1 MKRMIKNRMNLK
13 SRRITAAAVAALS
26 AAAVVITSVL
36 SGAIEVEAADT
47 LLGIE
52 KLRSRYMESGREFV
66 ILEIAP
72 GRKAAQI
79 GYLVDGYEP
88 LLSEWDEEEQVWK
101 SWRNTLCEL
110 PKTKRKDFIEGKKE
124 ELRKYYQ
131 EHGLT
136 EEFPVD
142 AVEAEYEEGEPQQEG
157 FEKIVSDG
165 SKSTGWFQKLGGTPA
180 AGTDRY
186 QIAFRYEGKYNNSY
200 EFYEDVLYYNVLSAT
215 KIDENL
221 VGGIEDDRPIYT
233 KEEEG
238 VYQYCGTW
246 GEVNG
251 AVRTAIAEE
260 DSREEPDDEEAE
272 EDEKLSDKA
281 VSAIMSVAMVIG
293 IVIAVGLFVI
303 LPKKLVP
310 LIHPLTANRILQSF
324 AEGIL
329 KIILFILYL
338 SATLLMKDQRRTY
351 EYHGA
356 EHKTIACLEAGLEL
370 NVENVKKQRRFH
382 PRCGT
387 SFIFITLIISILVMC
402 MVPFRE
408 PWLRVVSS
416 LILLP
421 VMVGISYE
429 LIRIAG
435 RYTNTFTRIIS
446 APGLWI
452 QRLTTREPDA
462 SQIETAIAAIKPC
475 IPENPEEDKW

>member
-1 MKRMIKNRMNLK
+1 MK
-13 SRRITAAAVAALS
+13 S
-26 AAAVVITSVL
+26 A
-36 SGAIEVEAADT
+36 
-47 LLGIE
+47 E
-52 KLRSRYMESGREFV
+52 KQM
-66 ILEIAP
+66 
-72 GRKAAQI
+72 
-79 GYLVDGYEP
+79 
-88 LLSEWDEEEQVWK
+88 
-101 SWRNTLCEL
+101 
-110 PKTKRKDFIEGKKE
+110 
-124 ELRKYYQ
+124 
-131 EHGLT
+131 
-136 EEFPVD
+136 
-142 AVEAEYEEGEPQQEG
+142 
-157 FEKIVSDG
+157 
-165 SKSTGWFQKLGGTPA
+165 
-180 AGTDRY
+180 
-186 QIAFRYEGKYNNSY
+186 
-200 EFYEDVLYYNVLSAT
+200 
-215 KIDENL
+215 
-221 VGGIEDDRPIYT
+221 
-233 KEEEG
+233 
-238 VYQYCGTW
+238 
-246 GEVNG
+246 
-251 AVRTAIAEE
+251 
-260 DSREEPDDEEAE
+260 DDEEAQ

>member
-1 MKRMIKNRMNLK
+1 MSEVNKELYK
-13 SRRITAAAVAALS
+13 SKIGGQAL
-26 AAAVVITSVL
+26 
-36 SGAIEVEAADT
+36 
-47 LLGIE
+47 
-52 KLRSRYMESGREFV
+52 
-66 ILEIAP
+66 
-72 GRKAAQI
+72 
-79 GYLVDGYEP
+79 
-88 LLSEWDEEEQVWK
+88 
-101 SWRNTLCEL
+101 
-110 PKTKRKDFIEGKKE
+110 IEGVMMSGVKKGAMACRLPNGE
-124 ELRKYYQ
+124 IDLEVWDKKPVTAWYRRTPIIR
-131 EHGLT
+131 GLFNFGSSMK
-136 EEFPVD
+136 EGYRCLMKS
-142 AVEAEYEEGEPQQEG
+142 AEKQM
-157 FEKIVSDG
+157 
-165 SKSTGWFQKLGGTPA
+165 
-180 AGTDRY
+180 
-186 QIAFRYEGKYNNSY
+186 
-200 EFYEDVLYYNVLSAT
+200 
-215 KIDENL
+215 
-221 VGGIEDDRPIYT
+221 
-233 KEEEG
+233 
-238 VYQYCGTW
+238 
-246 GEVNG
+246 
-251 AVRTAIAEE
+251 
-260 DSREEPDDEEAE
+260 DDEEAE

-446 APGLWI
+446 APGLLI

>member
-1 MKRMIKNRMNLK
+1 MSEVNKELYK
-13 SRRITAAAVAALS
+13 SKIGGQAL
-26 AAAVVITSVL
+26 
-36 SGAIEVEAADT
+36 
-47 LLGIE
+47 
-52 KLRSRYMESGREFV
+52 
-66 ILEIAP
+66 
-72 GRKAAQI
+72 
-79 GYLVDGYEP
+79 
-88 LLSEWDEEEQVWK
+88 
-101 SWRNTLCEL
+101 
-110 PKTKRKDFIEGKKE
+110 IEGVMMSGVKKGAMACRLPSGE
-124 ELRKYYQ
+124 IDLEVWDKKPVTAWYRRTPIIR
-131 EHGLT
+131 GLFNFGSSMK
-136 EEFPVD
+136 EGYRCLMKS
-142 AVEAEYEEGEPQQEG
+142 AEKQM
-157 FEKIVSDG
+157 
-165 SKSTGWFQKLGGTPA
+165 
-180 AGTDRY
+180 
-186 QIAFRYEGKYNNSY
+186 
-200 EFYEDVLYYNVLSAT
+200 
-215 KIDENL
+215 
-221 VGGIEDDRPIYT
+221 
-233 KEEEG
+233 
-238 VYQYCGTW
+238 
-246 GEVNG
+246 
-251 AVRTAIAEE
+251 
-260 DSREEPDDEEAE
+260 DDEEAE

-475 IPENPEEDKW
+475 IPENLEEDKW

>member
-1 MKRMIKNRMNLK
+1 MSEVNKELYK
-13 SRRITAAAVAALS
+13 SKIGGQAL
-26 AAAVVITSVL
+26 
-36 SGAIEVEAADT
+36 
-47 LLGIE
+47 
-52 KLRSRYMESGREFV
+52 
-66 ILEIAP
+66 
-72 GRKAAQI
+72 
-79 GYLVDGYEP
+79 
-88 LLSEWDEEEQVWK
+88 
-101 SWRNTLCEL
+101 
-110 PKTKRKDFIEGKKE
+110 IEGVMMSGVKKGAMACRLPNGE
-124 ELRKYYQ
+124 IDLEVWDKKPVTAWYRRTPIIR
-131 EHGLT
+131 GLFNFGSSMK
-136 EEFPVD
+136 EGYRCLMKS
-142 AVEAEYEEGEPQQEG
+142 AEKQM
-157 FEKIVSDG
+157 
-165 SKSTGWFQKLGGTPA
+165 
-180 AGTDRY
+180 
-186 QIAFRYEGKYNNSY
+186 
-200 EFYEDVLYYNVLSAT
+200 
-215 KIDENL
+215 
-221 VGGIEDDRPIYT
+221 
-233 KEEEG
+233 
-238 VYQYCGTW
+238 
-246 GEVNG
+246 
-251 AVRTAIAEE
+251 
-260 DSREEPDDEEAE
+260 DDEEAE

-429 LIRIAG
+429 LIRLAG

>member
-1 MKRMIKNRMNLK
+1 MSELNKELYK
-13 SRRITAAAVAALS
+13 SKIGGQAL
-26 AAAVVITSVL
+26 
-36 SGAIEVEAADT
+36 
-47 LLGIE
+47 
-52 KLRSRYMESGREFV
+52 
-66 ILEIAP
+66 
-72 GRKAAQI
+72 
-79 GYLVDGYEP
+79 
-88 LLSEWDEEEQVWK
+88 
-101 SWRNTLCEL
+101 
-110 PKTKRKDFIEGKKE
+110 IEGVMMSGVKKGAMACRLPSGE
-124 ELRKYYQ
+124 IDLEVWDKKPVTAWYRRTPIIR
-131 EHGLT
+131 GLFNFGSSMK
-136 EEFPVD
+136 EGYRCLMKS
-142 AVEAEYEEGEPQQEG
+142 AEKQM
-157 FEKIVSDG
+157 
-165 SKSTGWFQKLGGTPA
+165 
-180 AGTDRY
+180 
-186 QIAFRYEGKYNNSY
+186 
-200 EFYEDVLYYNVLSAT
+200 
-215 KIDENL
+215 
-221 VGGIEDDRPIYT
+221 
-233 KEEEG
+233 
-238 VYQYCGTW
+238 
-246 GEVNG
+246 
-251 AVRTAIAEE
+251 
-260 DSREEPDDEEAE
+260 DDEEAE

>member
-1 MKRMIKNRMNLK
+1 MSEVNKELYK
-13 SRRITAAAVAALS
+13 SKIGGQAL
-26 AAAVVITSVL
+26 
-36 SGAIEVEAADT
+36 
-47 LLGIE
+47 
-52 KLRSRYMESGREFV
+52 
-66 ILEIAP
+66 
-72 GRKAAQI
+72 
-79 GYLVDGYEP
+79 
-88 LLSEWDEEEQVWK
+88 
-101 SWRNTLCEL
+101 
-110 PKTKRKDFIEGKKE
+110 IEGVMMSGVKKGAMACRLPNGE
-124 ELRKYYQ
+124 IDLEVWDKKPVTAWYRRTPIIR
-131 EHGLT
+131 GLFNFGSSMK
-136 EEFPVD
+136 EGYRCLMKS
-142 AVEAEYEEGEPQQEG
+142 AEKQM
-157 FEKIVSDG
+157 
-165 SKSTGWFQKLGGTPA
+165 
-180 AGTDRY
+180 
-186 QIAFRYEGKYNNSY
+186 
-200 EFYEDVLYYNVLSAT
+200 
-215 KIDENL
+215 
-221 VGGIEDDRPIYT
+221 
-233 KEEEG
+233 
-238 VYQYCGTW
+238 
-246 GEVNG
+246 
-251 AVRTAIAEE
+251 
-260 DSREEPDDEEAE
+260 DDEEAD

-408 PWLRVVSS
+408 PWLRIVSS

-429 LIRIAG
+429 LIRLAG